1 MSLVNSIQKDW
12 KYKLRHE
19 IQYVAMESNLLE
31 QIRNQTNV
39 NKFVYN
45 NFMRYSQGTVSKAE
59 VKWNK

>member
-12 KYKLRHE
+12 KYILRHE

-45 NFMRYSQGTVSKAE
+45 NFMRYSQGAVSKAE
-59 VKWNK
+59 VKWNE

>member
-45 NFMRYSQGTVSKAE
+45 NFMRYSQGAVSKAE
-59 VKWNK
+59 VKWNE

>member
-12 KYKLRHE
+12 KYKLRLE

-45 NFMRYSQGTVSKAE
+45 NFMRYSQGAVSKAE
-59 VKWNK
+59 VKWIE